1 MQASEPRV
9 VIFEVSGTIAL
20 QSGAFVTP
28 GELTWFDRSG
38 KRLGVVGEVGD
49 HYMPRLSP
57 DGTKL
62 AVESHGGEGGGDI
75 FVYDLKTGTR
85 TRLTFEPTYHNAA
98 ATWSPDGSRLAF
110 HSTRQGLSLFVKP
123 ISGASPE
130 ELLFKADSASPV
142 DWSANGQFILID
154 KTTSASAGI
163 YRVPL
168 SDPSRPEPVLVDP
181 KARVLQG
188 QLSPDGTL
196 LAYVSEERPGG
207 EVYVSPN
214 PPTGAKWQVS
224 IKGGHSPRWNRN
236 GRELF
241 YVSPERQIMSVP
253 VVTKGTFS
261 SGTPIVL
268 FQSSIKPH
276 ASDWF
281 QYDVAPDG
289 NRFILVSQR
298 DPVGEPIQV
307 IVSWPALT
315 SSASSK

>member
-1 MQASEPRV
+1 
-9 VIFEVSGTIAL
+9 
-20 QSGAFVTP
+20 
-28 GELTWFDRSG
+28 
-38 KRLGVVGEVGD
+38 
-49 HYMPRLSP
+49 
-57 DGTKL
+57 
-62 AVESHGGEGGGDI
+62 
-75 FVYDLKTGTR
+75 
-85 TRLTFEPTYHNAA
+85 
-98 ATWSPDGSRLAF
+98 
-110 HSTRQGLSLFVKP
+110 
-123 ISGASPE
+123 
-130 ELLFKADSASPV
+130 
-142 DWSANGQFILID
+142 
-154 KTTSASAGI
+154 
-163 YRVPL
+163 
-168 SDPSRPEPVLVDP
+168 
-181 KARVLQG
+181 
-188 QLSPDGTL
+188 
-196 LAYVSEERPGG
+196 
-207 EVYVSPN
+207 VSPN

-315 SSASSK
+315 SSVSSK